1 MATRN
6 MTGTIQVRRDTAAN
20 WESRN
25 PILKAGEFGF
35 DTTSNIVKIGD
46 GSTAW
51 RNLVGL
57 MRNYIVYGVKIAR
70 TNSNPAT
77 AVTYTDDA
85 MGFTPATASSAGS
98 WADKYPFNQIR
109 PCLLKDGEVIGYL
122 NPNNYAQYEN
132 GATGGDVM
140 VEFPKCYYKF
150 SQDDSFTYVQISNS
164 PASMIDGFTDWAF
177 SYKGSVKDKFYMGAY
192 KAYFETDKLYSL
204 SEKMPTVNKTIGA
217 FRTAAHARGGGYE
230 ITPYNKLILLQAL
243 YLIRFKSLDS
253 QTALGRGYVSGS
265 SAQTTGATNADGLYY
280 GSTSGTT
287 HVKCHGLEDFWGN
300 VFEWVDGL
308 EQSNKKLYISDGGFN
323 DTAADYTIAADLPS
337 SITGYITDI
346 HADTKLGFL
355 TAKGGGSSSMYYSD
369 GGYCYAGSG
378 VYVAYFGGDYDN
390 ASYAG
395 AFCLDVGDTPSSA
408 GGSVGARLCFCG

>member
-140 VEFPKCYYKF
+140 VEFPKCYYKIF
-150 SQDDSFTYVQISNS
+150 QDQSFTYVKISNS
-164 PASMIDGFTDWAF
+164 PVSMIDGFTDWAF
-177 SYKGSVKDKFYMGAY
+177 SYKGSVKDKFYIGAY

-204 SEKMPTVNKTIGA
+204 SGKIPTANKTIGA

-230 ITPYNKLILLQAL
+230 ITPYNKLMLLQAF
-243 YLIRFKSLDS
+243 YLIMFKSLDS
-253 QTALGRGYVSGS
+253 QKALGRGYVNGS
-265 SAQTTGATNADGLYY
+265 RVQNTGATNNNSLYY
-280 GSTSGTT
+280 GATSGTS
-287 HVKCHGLEDFWGN
+287 HIKCHGLEDFWGN
-300 VFEWVDGL
+300 IAEWVDGIG
-308 EQSNKKLYISDGGFN
+308 QSNNKLYVADGNFN
-323 DTAADYTIAADLPS
+323 DTASDYIIAADLPAT
-337 SITGYITDI
+337 INGYATDVR
-346 HADTKLGFL
+346 ADAKLGFL
-355 TAKGGGSSSMYYSD
+355 TSKGNGSSSTYYSD
-369 GGYCYAGSG
+369 IGYCYAGSG
-378 VYVAYFGGDYDN
+378 VWVAHFGGAYADDL
-390 ASYAG
+390 SAG
-395 AFCLDVGDTPSSA
+395 AFNLAMSSTPMAANSD
-408 GGSVGARLCFCG
+408 VGARLCFCG